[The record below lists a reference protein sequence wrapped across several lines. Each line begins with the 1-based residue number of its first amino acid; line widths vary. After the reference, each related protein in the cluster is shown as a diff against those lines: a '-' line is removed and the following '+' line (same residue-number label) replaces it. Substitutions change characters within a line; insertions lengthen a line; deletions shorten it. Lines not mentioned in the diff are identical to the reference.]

1 MISETT
7 TGSPAGPVTQM
18 VRVHPALREHFAR
31 PHVGFADGSTGQDS
45 WVEFPNGMVT
55 VIVNV
60 GEAFGGHPSA
70 FVAGL
75 TETHDVIERDGPIE
89 CLDLKLTPPGARRL
103 LGLPVQELTG
113 SVVALRDVLG
123 PSADEIVER
132 FATERTWTA
141 RARML
146 DAVLLRRGDDP
157 SGVDPRIEW
166 AWHRIV
172 TWHGRV
178 SIQRLAGEVG
188 WSQRHFIRSF
198 RRQLGLSP
206 YKLARVTRFNA
217 VLPDLRDGS
226 IDGAALA
233 GRHGYADQSHLIR
246 EVREFTGATPASLAG
261 SGRT

>member
-1 MISETT
+1 MTSSSGT
-7 TGSPAGPVTQM
+7 
-18 VRVHPALREHFAR
+18 VR
-31 PHVGFADGSTGQDS
+31 S
-45 WVEFPNGMVT
+45 
-55 VIVNV
+55 
-60 GEAFGGHPSA
+60 
-70 FVAGL
+70 
-75 TETHDVIERDGPIE
+75 E

-103 LGLPVQELTG
+103 LGLPVEELTG

-146 DAVLLRRGDDP
+146 DAVLLRRGDDL

-233 GRHGYADQSHLIR
+233 ARHGYADQSHLIR